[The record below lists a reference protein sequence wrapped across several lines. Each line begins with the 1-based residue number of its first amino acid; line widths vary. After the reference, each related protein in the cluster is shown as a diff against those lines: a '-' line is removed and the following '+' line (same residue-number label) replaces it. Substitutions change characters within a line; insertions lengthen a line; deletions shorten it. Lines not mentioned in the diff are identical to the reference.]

1 MAVTADYKYADPTIG
16 VYGVKNPFY
25 VIINRTGAAVY
36 NLTYDLR
43 VTYTNTGQ
51 VITKSLTPIGTQ
63 ATANPLV
70 LIEDFM
76 FNEYTGQTES
86 SAPNSFGYV
95 QIEIGETFAAV
106 EGDAPTFQ
114 GYDTDDSFLVY
125 NGYKPLMNELNYR
138 DPNWYDTTP
147 LKLPKIKKTLY
158 LLEDDIE
165 LLSFP
170 SFLALAGGVLV
181 GATKRITT
189 FYDSSGSVI
198 QTDET
203 ILTSRPDLTGTAYW
217 NININPF
224 FIEET
229 AYVKVKI
236 QYDDGESAEYFSE
249 EITIYRAQC
258 NPKQGRYRLR
268 WANNEDG
275 DEYQNFTLATDKIVQ
290 VQKGKRILSDGID
303 YAATT
308 FADLTNINRPNI
320 REVGNKTTNLR
331 RLRTDYLRQ
340 EELDALET
348 LYKSEAVI
356 MFDHDNNILPVIVR
370 DTNFTIT
377 DVRNELVKIEVLVEI
392 ANIER

>member
-25 VIINRTGAAVY
+25 VIINRTGAAVF

-158 LLEDDIE
+158 LLDEDIE
-165 LLSFP
+165 ILSFP
-170 SFLALAGGVLV
+170 SIIDRADAKNLV
-181 GATKRITT
+181 TV
-189 FYDSSGSVI
+189 FYNSSGTDISTSVI
-198 QTDET
+198 D
-203 ILTSRPDLTGTAYW
+203 LTVRPDLTGTAYW
-217 NININPF
+217 NININTAFVDGAAYAKVYVQYAVTEPF
-224 FIEET
+224 YT
-229 AYVKVKI
+229 N
-236 QYDDGESAEYFSE
+236 SE

-268 WANNEDG
+268 WSNNYDG

-290 VQKGKRILSDGID
+290 VRKGKRILSDGID
-303 YAATT
+303 YTATT
-308 FADLTNINRPNI
+308 FAGLTNINRPNI

-356 MFDHDNNILPVIVR
+356 MFDPDNNILPVIVR